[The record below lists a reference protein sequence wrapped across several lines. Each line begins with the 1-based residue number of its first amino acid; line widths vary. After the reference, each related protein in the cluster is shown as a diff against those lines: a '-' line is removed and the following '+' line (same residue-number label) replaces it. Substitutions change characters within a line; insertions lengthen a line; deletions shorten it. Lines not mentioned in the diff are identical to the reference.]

1 MLIDFNYIALR
12 YLPLASCGD
21 NHRDSNP
28 TKKEVVV
35 YYAGI
40 DAHSKS
46 STICVVDRKGRT
58 LGGGTMV
65 TSAEGLRAGLNRWLV
80 RGVVAAVESKWDRAL
95 GLRSAQE
102 LKVKKVLV
110 VNPGSKSKS
119 ARPR

>member
-46 STICVVDRKGRT
+46 STICVVDRRGRT

-80 RGVVAAVESKWDRAL
+80 QGVVAAVESKLGSRLRFAICSRAK
-95 GLRSAQE
+95 GEES
-102 LKVKKVLV
+102 V
-110 VNPGSKSKS
+110 GSK
-119 ARPR
+119 PQPI

>member
-1 MLIDFNYIALR
+1 
-12 YLPLASCGD
+12 
-21 NHRDSNP
+21 
-28 TKKEVVV
+28 V